1 MSIWY
6 ILQLLD
12 LETPLKS
19 ILTPPLFIEVLVAI
33 QESERPYICAR
44 GIDFV
49 YFYDFCYWILDPT
62 VWYVFL
68 KFD

>member
-19 ILTPPLFIEVLVAI
+19 ILTPSLFIEVLVAI
-33 QESERPYICAR
+33 LSTTFAI
-44 GIDFV
+44 GF
-49 YFYDFCYWILDPT
+49 
-62 VWYVFL
+62 
-68 KFD
+68 